1 MRFADVIDHTDTKQ
15 QLLRMV
21 ANDRLPHALLVVGPE
36 GSGALPLALGL
47 ARYLLCTDRTPDD
60 ACGVCAGCRKT
71 GKYAHPDLHFS
82 FPTVGTNVRS
92 DQYLPEWRAALTENP
107 YLNVQ
112 QWLQRIGAEN
122 KQGNINKEECNAIL
136 KKISLKTFE
145 GKHKVL
151 VLWMAEYL
159 GEEGNRLLKL
169 IEEPPPDT
177 VFLFVAESAEQ
188 ILNTILSRCQ
198 LVKLHALTD
207 QTIAATL
214 EAKGYVKGARAQTLA
229 FLAGGS
235 YNEALTLLESAELNH
250 SEAFVTWLRLVYKG
264 SPLKLVDWVNAF
276 AKAYGREA
284 QKQFL
289 QYGLI
294 FLREMLV
301 LSVRGRVAVRL
312 PEAELATAEKINQ
325 ILAFDQLAQLS
336 DWLSDAAYHIE
347 RNAHPKVLF
356 LDLSIRTHRLL
367 KRRPTAA

>member
-1 MRFADVIDHTDTKQ
+1 MRFAEVIDHTATKD
-15 QLLRMV
+15 QLLQMV
-21 ANDRLPHALLVVGPE
+21 ANDRLPHALLLVGPE
-36 GSGALPLALGL
+36 GCGTLPLALSI
-47 ARYLLCTDRTPDD
+47 AQYLLCTERTD
-60 ACGVCAGCRKT
+60 ADSCGECAGCRKA
-71 GKYAHPDLHFS
+71 GKGIHPDLHFS

-92 DQYLPEWRAALTENP
+92 DHYLKEWRKALAENP

-112 QWLQRIGAEN
+112 QWLQLIGAEN

-159 GEEGNRLLKL
+159 GKEGNRLLKL

-177 VFLFVAESAEQ
+177 VFLLVAEQADQ

-207 QTIAATL
+207 ERIAATL
-214 EAKGYVKGARAQTLA
+214 EAKGYAKGNRARTLA

-235 YNEALTLLESAELNH
+235 YNAALGLLEAPELNH
-250 SEAFVTWLRLVYKG
+250 SEAFVDWLRRVYKG
-264 SPLKLVDWVNAF
+264 SPVKLVEWVEAF
-276 AKAYGREA
+276 AKAHGREA

-301 LSVRGRVAVRL
+301 LRVRGPEAARL
-312 PEAELATAEKINQ
+312 PEGELATATKINQ
-325 ILAFDQLAQLS
+325 LMGFEQLAQLS

-347 RNAHPKVLF
+347 RNAHPRILF
-356 LDLSIRTHRLL
+356 LDLSVRTHRLL
-367 KRRPTAA
+367 RPVAA

>member
-1 MRFADVIDHTDTKQ
+1 MRFADVIDHDATKR

-21 ANDRLPHALLVVGPE
+21 ANDRLPHALLLVGPE
-36 GSGALPLALGL
+36 GCGTLPLALSV
-47 ARYLLCTDRTPDD
+47 ARYLLCTDRRADD
-60 ACGVCAGCRKT
+60 ACGECPGCLKS
-71 GKYAHPDLHFS
+71 GKYIHPDLHFS

-92 DQYLPEWRAALTENP
+92 DQYLPEWRQALTENP

-145 GKHKVL
+145 GKHKIL

-159 GEEGNRLLKL
+159 GKEGNRLLKL

-177 VFLFVAESAEQ
+177 VFLFVAENAEQ

-198 LVKLHALTD
+198 LVKLHALSDETV
-207 QTIAATL
+207 AATL
-214 EAKGYVKGARAQTLA
+214 EAKGYAKGNRARTLA

-235 YNEALTLLESAELNH
+235 YNEALTLLESGELNH
-250 SEAFVTWLRLVYKG
+250 SAAFVAWLRAVYRG
-264 SPLKLVDWVNAF
+264 SPVALVRWVEEF
-276 AKAYGREA
+276 AKAHGRET

-301 LSVRGRVAVRL
+301 LSVRGSEAARL
-312 PEAELATAEKINQ
+312 PADELATAEKINQ
-325 ILAFDQLAQLS
+325 LVDFERLAQLS
-336 DWLSDAAYHIE
+336 EWLSEAAYHIE

-356 LDLSIRTHRLL
+356 LDLSIRAHRLL
-367 KRRPTAA
+367 QRRKEAA